1 MEKNIIQIDALPQ
14 LKRKLRV
21 AAYARV
27 SSSKDAMLHSLSA
40 QVSYYNKYIS
50 SHDDWEFVGIYADE
64 GISGTK
70 EDRDEFQRM
79 INDCRAG
86 KIDLILTKAISRF
99 ARNTMTMLEIVR
111 ELKNLNVDVF
121 FEEQN
126 LHSISSDGEMVL
138 TLLAS
143 VAQEEARSVSENQK
157 WRIRKDFERG
167 LIWGGNSA
175 YGYRIINKKMVIIPE
190 EAKLV
195 KRIFQLYISGLGF
208 QKISKLLNDEGIPAM
223 RAKRW
228 NKQSLQQIIA
238 NINYTGDL
246 LLQKTYNE
254 NYLTKKTKINRGELD
269 QFFVENDHEA
279 IITRDEYYAALEI
292 RRKRVE
298 YFKLNNFKVHTY
310 PLTGFVRCGNC
321 GKNYNHKR
329 TRYTEKWSCVTYQNI
344 GKAEC
349 DAKSV
354 PDAELTRIT
363 LEVLNIKELDRDLI
377 EDKLEFIEVLKNNK
391 LLYHLKDGST
401 VERTW
406 NDISRRDSWTEEM
419 KKEARRKSLAYI
431 GKEE

>member
-298 YFKLNNFKVHTY
+298 YFKLDNFKVRTY

-344 GKAEC
+344 GKAQC
-349 DAKSV
+349 NAKSV
-354 PDAELTRIT
+354 PDSELTRIT

-377 EDKLEFIEVLKNNK
+377 EDKLECIEVFKDNK
-391 LLYHLKDGST
+391 LLYHLLDGST

>member
-1 MEKNIIQIDALPQ
+1 MEKNIIQIGALPQ

-40 QVSYYNKYIS
+40 HVSYYNKYIS

-79 INDCRAG
+79 INDCRSG

-157 WRIRKDFERG
+157 WRIRKDFEKG

-195 KRIFQLYISGLGF
+195 KRIFQLYIGGLGF
-208 QKISKLLNDEGIPAM
+208 QKISKLLNDEGVPSM
-223 RAKRW
+223 HAKRW

-354 PDAELTRIT
+354 PDVELTRIT

>member
-14 LKRKLRV
+14 LKRKLKV

-70 EDRDEFQRM
+70 EDRNEFQRM

-157 WRIRKDFERG
+157 WRIRKDFEKG
-167 LIWGGNSA
+167 LIWGGSSA

-254 NYLTKKTKINRGELD
+254 NYLTKKTKINKGELD

-279 IITRDEYYAALEI
+279 IITRDDYYAALEI

-298 YFKLNNFKVHTY
+298 YFKLDNFKVRTY

-321 GKNYNHKR
+321 GKNYNHKK
-329 TRYTEKWSCVTYQNI
+329 TRYTEKWSCTTYQNF
-344 GKAEC
+344 GKTEC

-377 EDKLEFIEVLKNNK
+377 EDKLEVIEVLKDNK
-391 LLYHLKDGST
+391 LLYHLKDRST

>member
-14 LKRKLRV
+14 LKRKLKV

-79 INDCRAG
+79 INDCRSG

-157 WRIRKDFERG
+157 WRIRKDFEKG

-195 KRIFQLYISGLGF
+195 KRIFQLYIGGLGF
-208 QKISKLLNDEGIPAM
+208 QKISKLLNDEGVPAM

-298 YFKLNNFKVHTY
+298 YFKLDNFKVHTY
-310 PLTGFVRCGNC
+310 PLAGFVKCGNC

-329 TRYTEKWSCVTYQNI
+329 TRYTEKWSCVTYQNM

-377 EDKLEFIEVLKNNK
+377 EDKLECIEVFKDNK
-391 LLYHLKDGST
+391 LLYHLLDGST

>member
-157 WRIRKDFERG
+157 WRIRKDFEKG
-167 LIWGGNSA
+167 LIWGGKNA
-175 YGYRIINKKMVIIPE
+175 YGYRIVNKKMVLVPE

-195 KRIFQLYISGLGF
+195 KRIFQLYIGGLGF
-208 QKISKLLNDEGIPAM
+208 HKISKLLNGEGISAM
-223 RAKRW
+223 RAKKW

-246 LLQKTYNE
+246 LLQKTYRE
-254 NYLTKKTKINRGELD
+254 NYLTKKKKINKGELD

-298 YFKLNNFKVHTY
+298 YFKLDNFKVRTY

-329 TRYTEKWSCVTYQNI
+329 TRYTEKWSCVTYQNM

-377 EDKLEFIEVLKNNK
+377 EDKLECIEVFKDNK
-391 LLYHLKDGST
+391 LLYHLLDGKT

>member
-1 MEKNIIQIDALPQ
+1 MEKNIIQIDTLPQ

-157 WRIRKDFERG
+157 WRIRKDFEKG

-195 KRIFQLYISGLGF
+195 KRIFQLYIGGLGF

-298 YFKLNNFKVHTY
+298 YFKLDNFKVHTY

-329 TRYTEKWSCVTYQNI
+329 TRYTEKWSCVTYQNM

-377 EDKLEFIEVLKNNK
+377 EDKLECIEVFKDNK
-391 LLYHLKDGST
+391 LLYHLLDGST

>member
-1 MEKNIIQIDALPQ
+1 MEKNIIQIDTLPQ

-157 WRIRKDFERG
+157 WRIRKDFEKG

-195 KRIFQLYISGLGF
+195 KRIFQLYIGGLGF

-298 YFKLNNFKVHTY
+298 YFKLDNFKVHTY

-363 LEVLNIKELDRDLI
+363 LEVLNIKELYRDLI

-391 LLYHLKDGST
+391 LLYHLLDGKT

>member
-1 MEKNIIQIDALPQ
+1 MEKKIIQIDVLQQ
-14 LKRKLRV
+14 LKRKTRV

-27 SSSKDAMLHSLSA
+27 SSAKDAMLHSLSA

-79 INDCRAG
+79 LNDCRLG

-99 ARNTMTMLEIVR
+99 ARNTMTMLETVR
-111 ELKNLNVDVF
+111 ELKSLNVDVF

-143 VAQEEARSVSENQK
+143 VAQEEARNVSENQK
-157 WRIRKDFERG
+157 WRIRKDFEKG
-167 LIWGGNSA
+167 LIWGGSNT
-175 YGYRIINKKMVIIPE
+175 YGYRIINKKMVLVPD

-195 KRIFQLYISGLGF
+195 KRIFKLYIGGLGF
-208 QKISKLLNDEGIPAM
+208 QKISKILNEEGVPTM

-246 LLQKTYNE
+246 LLQKTYHE
-254 NYLTKKTKINRGELD
+254 NYLTKKKRINNGELD

-279 IITRDEYYAALEI
+279 IITRDEYYTALEI

-298 YFKLNNFKVHTY
+298 YFKLDNFKVRTY
-310 PLTGFVRCGNC
+310 PLTGFVKCGNC
-321 GKNYNHKR
+321 GKSYNHKK
-329 TRYTEKWSCVTYQNI
+329 TRYTEKWSCTIYQNF
-344 GKAEC
+344 GKTEC

-354 PDAELTRIT
+354 PDSELTRIT
-363 LEVLNIKELDRDLI
+363 LEVLNIKELDRNLI

-391 LLYHLKDGST
+391 LLYHLKDGQT
-401 VERTW
+401 VERVW

-419 KKEARRKSLAYI
+419 KKEARRKSLALMR
-431 GKEE
+431 KEE

>member
-1 MEKNIIQIDALPQ
+1 MEKKIIQIDALPQ

-27 SSSKDAMLHSLSA
+27 SSAKDAMLHSLSA

-50 SHDDWEFVGIYADE
+50 THDDWEFVGIYADE

-79 INDCRAG
+79 INDCRLG

-99 ARNTMTMLEIVR
+99 ARNTMTMLETVR
-111 ELKNLNVDVF
+111 ELKSLKVDVF

-126 LHSISSDGEMVL
+126 LHSISNDGEMVL

-157 WRIRKDFERG
+157 WRIRKDFEKG
-167 LIWGGNSA
+167 LIWGGNNT
-175 YGYRIINKKMVIIPE
+175 YGYRITNKKMILFPE

-195 KRIFQLYISGLGF
+195 QRIFQLYIGGLGF

-223 RAKRW
+223 YAKRW

-246 LLQKTYNE
+246 LLQKTYQE
-254 NYLTKKTKINRGELD
+254 NYLTKKTKINKGELE

-279 IITRDEYYAALEI
+279 IITREEYYAALEI
-292 RRKRVE
+292 RRKRAE
-298 YFKLNNFKVHTY
+298 YFKLDKLKAHTY
-310 PLTGFVRCGNC
+310 PLTGLVRCGNC
-321 GKNYNHKR
+321 GKNYNHKK
-329 TRYTEKWSCVTYQNI
+329 TRYTEKWSCKTYQDF
-344 GKAEC
+344 GKTEC

-363 LEVLNIKELDRDLI
+363 LEVLNIKELNRDLV
-377 EDKLEFIEVLKNNK
+377 EDKLEVIEVLKNNK
-391 LLYHLKDGST
+391 LLYHLRDGST

-419 KKEARRKSLAYI
+419 RKEARRKSLARI
-431 GKEE
+431 GREE

>member
-79 INDCRAG
+79 INDCRTG

-157 WRIRKDFERG
+157 WRIRKDFEKG
-167 LIWGGNSA
+167 LIWGGSSA

-298 YFKLNNFKVHTY
+298 YFKLDNFKVHTY

-329 TRYTEKWSCVTYQNI
+329 TRYTEKWSCVTYQNM

-377 EDKLEFIEVLKNNK
+377 EDKLECIEVFKDNK
-391 LLYHLKDGST
+391 LLYHLLDGST

-406 NDISRRDSWTEEM
+406 NDISRRNSWTEEM

>member
-1 MEKNIIQIDALPQ
+1 MEKKIIQIDALPQ

-157 WRIRKDFERG
+157 WRIRKDFEKG

-195 KRIFQLYISGLGF
+195 KRIFQLYIGGLGF

-298 YFKLNNFKVHTY
+298 YFKLDNFKVRTY

-349 DAKSV
+349 NTKSV
-354 PDAELTRIT
+354 PDSELTRIT

-377 EDKLEFIEVLKNNK
+377 EDKLECIEVFKDNK
-391 LLYHLKDGST
+391 LLYHLLDGST

>member
-99 ARNTMTMLEIVR
+99 ARNTMTMLTIVR

-157 WRIRKDFERG
+157 WRIRKDFEKG

-195 KRIFQLYISGLGF
+195 KRIFQLYIGGLGF

-298 YFKLNNFKVHTY
+298 YFKLDNFKVHTY

-363 LEVLNIKELDRDLI
+363 LEVLKIKELDRDLI

-391 LLYHLKDGST
+391 LLYHLKDGKT

-419 KKEARRKSLAYI
+419 KKEVRRKSLAYI

>member
-195 KRIFQLYISGLGF
+195 KRIFQLYIGGLGF

-298 YFKLNNFKVHTY
+298 YFKLDNFKVHTY

-349 DAKSV
+349 NAKSV

-377 EDKLEFIEVLKNNK
+377 EDKLECIEVFKDNK
-391 LLYHLKDGST
+391 LLYHLLDGST

>member
-1 MEKNIIQIDALPQ
+1 MEKKIIQIDALPQ

-27 SSSKDAMLHSLSA
+27 STSKDAMLHSLSA

-157 WRIRKDFERG
+157 WRIRKDFEKG

-298 YFKLNNFKVHTY
+298 YFKLDNFKVHTY

-391 LLYHLKDGST
+391 LLYHFKDGST

>member
-79 INDCRAG
+79 INDCRSG

-157 WRIRKDFERG
+157 WRIRKDFEKG

-298 YFKLNNFKVHTY
+298 YFKLDNFKVRTY

-377 EDKLEFIEVLKNNK
+377 EDKLECIEVFKDNK
-391 LLYHLKDGST
+391 LLYHLLDGKT

>member
-1 MEKNIIQIDALPQ
+1 MKKNIIQIDALPQ

-79 INDCRAG
+79 INDCRSG

>member
-1 MEKNIIQIDALPQ
+1 MEKNIIQIDTLPQ

-157 WRIRKDFERG
+157 WRIRKDFEKG
-167 LIWGGNSA
+167 LIWGGHNA
-175 YGYRIINKKMVIIPE
+175 YGYRIVNKKMVLVPE

-195 KRIFQLYISGLGF
+195 KRIFQLYIGGLGF

-246 LLQKTYNE
+246 LLQKTYHE
-254 NYLTKKTKINRGELD
+254 NYLTKKTKINKGELD

-279 IITRDEYYAALEI
+279 IITRDDYYAALEI

-298 YFKLNNFKVHTY
+298 YFKLDKFKVRTY

-349 DAKSV
+349 NAKSV

-363 LEVLNIKELDRDLI
+363 LEVLNIKELDRDVI
-377 EDKLEFIEVLKNNK
+377 EDKLECIEVFKENK
-391 LLYHLKDGST
+391 LLYHLKDGKT
-401 VERTW
+401 VERIW

-419 KKEARRKSLAYI
+419 KKEARRKSLVYI

>member
-157 WRIRKDFERG
+157 WRIRKDFEKG
-167 LIWGGNSA
+167 LIWGGKNA
-175 YGYRIINKKMVIIPE
+175 YGYRIVNKKMVLVPE

-195 KRIFQLYISGLGF
+195 KRIFQLYIGGLGF
-208 QKISKLLNDEGIPAM
+208 HKISKLLNDEGIPAM
-223 RAKRW
+223 RAKKW

-246 LLQKTYNE
+246 LLQKTYRE
-254 NYLTKKTKINRGELD
+254 NYLTKKKKINKGELD

-298 YFKLNNFKVHTY
+298 YFKLDNFKVRTY

-321 GKNYNHKR
+321 GKNYNHKK

-344 GKAEC
+344 GKSEC

-377 EDKLEFIEVLKNNK
+377 EDKLECIEVFKDNK
-391 LLYHLKDGST
+391 LLYRLLDGKT

>member
-14 LKRKLRV
+14 LKRKLKV

-157 WRIRKDFERG
+157 WRIRKDFEKG

-195 KRIFQLYISGLGF
+195 KRIFQLYIGGLGF

-298 YFKLNNFKVHTY
+298 YFKLDNFKVHTY

-377 EDKLEFIEVLKNNK
+377 EDKLESIEVLKNNK
-391 LLYHLKDGST
+391 LLYHLKDGKT

>member
-79 INDCRAG
+79 INDCRSG

-157 WRIRKDFERG
+157 WRIRKDFEKG
-167 LIWGGNSA
+167 LIWGGSSA

-298 YFKLNNFKVHTY
+298 YFKLDNFKVHTY

-329 TRYTEKWSCVTYQNI
+329 TRYTEKWSCVTYQNM

-377 EDKLEFIEVLKNNK
+377 EDKLECIEVFKDNK
-391 LLYHLKDGST
+391 LLYHLLDGST

-406 NDISRRDSWTEEM
+406 NDISRRDSWNEEM

>member
-79 INDCRAG
+79 INDCRTG

-157 WRIRKDFERG
+157 WRIRKDFEKG
-167 LIWGGNSA
+167 LIWGGSSA
-175 YGYRIINKKMVIIPE
+175 YGYRIINKKMVISPE
-190 EAKLV
+190 EANLV

-298 YFKLNNFKVHTY
+298 YFKLDNFKVHTY

>member
-111 ELKNLNVDVF
+111 ELKDLNVDVF

-157 WRIRKDFERG
+157 WRIRKDFEKG

-195 KRIFQLYISGLGF
+195 KRIFQLYIGGLGF

-298 YFKLNNFKVHTY
+298 YFKLDNFKVHTY

>member
-1 MEKNIIQIDALPQ
+1 MEKNIIQIDVLPQ

-157 WRIRKDFERG
+157 WRIRKDFEKG

-195 KRIFQLYISGLGF
+195 KRIFQLYIGGLGF

-298 YFKLNNFKVHTY
+298 YFKLDNFKVHTY

-329 TRYTEKWSCVTYQNI
+329 TRYTEKWSCVTYQNM

-377 EDKLEFIEVLKNNK
+377 EDKLECIEVFKDNK
-391 LLYHLKDGST
+391 LLYHLLDGST

>member
-1 MEKNIIQIDALPQ
+1 MEKNIIQIDTLPQ

-79 INDCRAG
+79 INDCRSG

-157 WRIRKDFERG
+157 WRIRKDFEKG

-195 KRIFQLYISGLGF
+195 KRIFQLYIGGLGF

-298 YFKLNNFKVHTY
+298 YFKLDNFKVHTY

-329 TRYTEKWSCVTYQNI
+329 TRYTEKWSCVTYQNM

-377 EDKLEFIEVLKNNK
+377 EDKLECIEVFKDNK
-391 LLYHLKDGST
+391 LLYHLLDGST

>member
-195 KRIFQLYISGLGF
+195 KRIFQLYIGGLGF

-298 YFKLNNFKVHTY
+298 YFKLDNFKVHTY